1 MASSAVD
8 GLWFLGEN
16 GVRTVLYV
24 SVLRSM
30 EDLLSN
36 APSEA
41 DLTNMIYITSNS
53 MIHIFNHNHTI
64 IISLYH
70 IPFFVYFC
78 YYDSLLF
85 IFVYACSSVRV
96 VCSSFGV
103 SWRLVVDCVQTNIL
117 AQGMTSGRSRWLV
130 IVLLTVRNASCAQ
143 PQTTRNTSVTLLKG
157 VYQSTSDFSWFPDA
171 ACHKLWISQSD
182 IRPYHAIGPLL
193 CSSLQFKSTQSDT
206 LPYIVHAKNVHA
218 NSMLDLASWK
228 CRPTNLETDFNSM
241 KTRVEML
248 TCYVN
253 YVNMLI
259 HLMSCIVLSTF
270 VPLSRMHFSHISR
283 QNVLATKSHRF
294 IGLSYWEGLLILRY
308 IYNVLYIILI
318 YKHPST
324 IKQKKSPCFF
334 RFRRDGM

>member
-1 MASSAVD
+1 MFVFTVFISAIQFKEIASSAVD

-16 GVRTVLYV
+16 GVRTAVCGRYCTFL
-24 SVLRSM
+24 SCAPWRTCCQTPLQKLIWQIWFFT
-30 EDLLSN
+30 LLQIPWFAS
-36 APSEA
+36 
-41 DLTNMIYITSNS
+41 LI
-53 MIHIFNHNHTI
+53 TI
-64 IISLYH
+64 IQSLYI
-70 IPFFVYFC
+70 IPFIR
-78 YYDSLLF
+78 LLLLLWF
-85 IFVYACSSVRV
+85 TTVHILLCACSSVRV

-103 SWRLVVDCVQTNIL
+103 SWRLVVDCVQANIL

-130 IVLLTVRNASCAQ
+130 IVLLTVRNASYAQ
-143 PQTTRNTSVTLLKG
+143 PRTTRNTSVTLLKG
-157 VYQSTSDFSWFPDA
+157 VYQSTSDFSWFTDA

-206 LPYIVHAKNVHA
+206 LRYIVHAKNVHA
-218 NSMLDLASWK
+218 NSMLDLASRK

-253 YVNMLI
+253 YVNII
-259 HLMSCIVLSTF
+259 HVMSCIVLSIF

-283 QNVLATKSHRF
+283 QNVLVTKSHRF

-308 IYNVLYIILI
+308 IMYYIYYINI
-318 YKHPST
+318 
-324 IKQKKSPCFF
+324 
-334 RFRRDGM
+334 